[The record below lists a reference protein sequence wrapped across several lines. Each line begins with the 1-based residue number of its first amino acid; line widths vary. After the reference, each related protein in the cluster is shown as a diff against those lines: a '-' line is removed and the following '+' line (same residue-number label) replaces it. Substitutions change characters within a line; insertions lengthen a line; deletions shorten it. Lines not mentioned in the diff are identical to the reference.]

1 MLQPGEYADVLR
13 VIGRWL
19 DQQGAQNIEII
30 DQGEYIHASWD
41 AAVTRR
47 GPRLFRAFDLAHLRS
62 EARVL
67 RAGPQGVPS
76 VGMAET
82 LRVLGNELDQSGM
95 ELLSIRQTSD
105 GFRLS
110 AADGGRH
117 ESNEYSLEAIQQ
129 CIEAQRAERG
139 TESTQPGETPRS
151 ELGLR
156 GRIQARRRG

>member
-41 AAVTRR
+41 ADGTRR
-47 GPRLFRAFDLAHLRS
+47 RPRLFRAFDLAQLRN

-67 RAGPQGVPS
+67 RTGSEGA
-76 VGMAET
+76 GMAET
-82 LRVLGNELDQSGM
+82 LRALGNELDQAGM
-95 ELLSIRQTSD
+95 ELLSIVQTSD

-129 CIEAQRAERG
+129 CIDAQRAGRG
-139 TESTQPGETPRS
+139 TESTQPGETPKS

-156 GRIQARRRG
+156 GRIQARRTR